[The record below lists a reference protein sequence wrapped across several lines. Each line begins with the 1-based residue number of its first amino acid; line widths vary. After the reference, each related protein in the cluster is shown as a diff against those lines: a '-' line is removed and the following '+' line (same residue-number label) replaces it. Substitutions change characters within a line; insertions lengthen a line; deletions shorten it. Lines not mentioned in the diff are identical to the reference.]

1 MYYTS
6 NYIHCTIKIK
16 EMIIVKLSISRKELR
31 QRQKHLMTKLSK
43 EGVESALL
51 FNYIDIF
58 YLTGFLFRPSERP
71 IAFMLDQHGDS
82 HLFVPQLEKEHA
94 EAYAEV
100 NKVHDYPEYPG
111 IVHPMQYLVDIL
123 KTLQFESVVVGY
135 DSLSYSSV
143 KGYSGPSVDDLMTF
157 SNKKHIK
164 GYVEKLRYVKSPTE
178 IELIKESVRWG
189 NLAHTLLV
197 QYTKEGSR
205 EIDVEGQASFEAT
218 QAMFNTLGP
227 NYKPFG
233 SPAVH
238 AFYRGQIGPHSA
250 FPHSQNQNAKFE
262 KGFNVVSQSAS
273 FVWGYTSE
281 LERTMFIKEVSP
293 EQEKYFNLMYEA
305 QEVAFRTIKP
315 GIPASKVEEEVQN
328 YFKEEGV
335 IDLTRHHTGHSIGML
350 NHEAPFFDL
359 GDHTILESGM
369 VFSVEPGL
377 YIEGLGAFRHS
388 DTILITE
395 DGMELLTY
403 YPRDLQSLIIG

>member
-1 MYYTS
+1 M
-6 NYIHCTIKIK
+6 
-16 EMIIVKLSISRKELR
+16 KLSISRNELR
-31 QRQKHLMTKLSK
+31 QRQKHLIAYLDK
-43 EGVESALL
+43 EGVETALL

-71 IAFMLDQHGDS
+71 VAFILDQHGDG

-100 NKVHDYPEYPG
+100 HKVHDYPEYPG
-111 IVHPMQYLVDIL
+111 TTHPMKYLADIL
-123 KTLQFESVVVGY
+123 KGLQFETLTVGY
-135 DSLSYSSV
+135 DALSYGSV
-143 KGYSGPSVDDLMTF
+143 KGYSGPSIDKVITL
-157 SNKKHIK
+157 SSKKNIK
-164 GYVEKLRYVKSPTE
+164 GFVEKLRYVKSPAE

-197 QYTKEGSR
+197 QKTKAGKS
-205 EIDVEGQASFEAT
+205 EIDVEGLASFEAT

-227 NYKPFG
+227 SYKPFG

-250 FPHSQNQNAKFE
+250 FPHSQNQNATFE

-281 LERTMFIKEVSP
+281 LERTMFIKEVDS
-293 EQEKYFNLMYEA
+293 EQEKYFNIMHEA

-315 GIPASKVEEEVQN
+315 GLHASKVEEVVQA
-328 YFKEEGV
+328 YFKEQGV
-335 IDLTRHHTGHSIGML
+335 INLTRHHTGHNIGML

-359 GDHTILESGM
+359 GDHTVLEPGM

>member
-1 MYYTS
+1 MR
-6 NYIHCTIKIK
+6 
-16 EMIIVKLSISRKELR
+16 LSISRDELR
-31 QRQKHLMTKLSK
+31 LRQKHLIARLNK
-43 EGVESALL
+43 EKIDVAIL
-51 FNYIDIF
+51 FNYVDIF

-71 IAFMLDQHGDS
+71 IAFMLDQHGDG

-100 NKVHDYPEYPG
+100 SKVYDYPEYPG
-111 IVHPMQYLVDIL
+111 IVHPMHYLVDTL
-123 KTLQFESVVVGY
+123 KTLHFEDVVVGY

-143 KGYSGPSVDDLMTF
+143 KGYNGPTIDELMTF
-157 SNKKHIK
+157 SNKKRIK
-164 GYVEKLRYVKSPTE
+164 GYVEELRYVKSPTE

-197 QYTKEGSR
+197 QNTKEGSS
-205 EIDVEGQASFEAT
+205 EIDVEGRASFDAT

-250 FPHSQNQNAKFE
+250 FPHSQNQNAIFE
-262 KGFNVVSQSAS
+262 RGFNVVSQSAS

-281 LERTMFIKEVSP
+281 LERTMFIKEASP
-293 EQEKYFNLMYEA
+293 EQEKYFDIMHEA

-315 GIPASKVEEEVQN
+315 GIPASKVEEEVQA
-328 YFKEEGV
+328 YFKEQGV
-335 IDLTRHHTGHSIGML
+335 TDLTRHHTGHNIGLL
-350 NHEAPFFDL
+350 NHEAPSFDL
-359 GDHTILESGM
+359 GDHTTLEPGM

-377 YIEGLGAFRHS
+377 YIQGLGAFRHS